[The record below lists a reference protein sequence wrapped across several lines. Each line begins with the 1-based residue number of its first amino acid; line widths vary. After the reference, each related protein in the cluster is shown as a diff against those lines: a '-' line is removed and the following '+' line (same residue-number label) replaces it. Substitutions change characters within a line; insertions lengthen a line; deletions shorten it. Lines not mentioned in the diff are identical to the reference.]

1 MYDNGCGVPQ
11 SEAFETDDDELITK
25 AIGAVAR
32 AQGMSN
38 IARDAGFSRENLY
51 RALAGGAK
59 PEFATVRKVLNA
71 LGVQLRAQ
79 PKEREAA

>member
-1 MYDNGCGVPQ
+1 
-11 SEAFETDDDELITK
+11 
-25 AIGAVAR
+25 
-32 AQGMSN
+32 MSN
-38 IARDAGFSRENLY
+38 IARDAGVSRENLY